1 MSMKEAFD
9 TFFEEMDR
17 NSMKVRGKL
26 PSLPFVAGPAEK
38 TLFLEETR
46 SKSNW
51 AVWRPKLQTESFSF
65 DEIEK
70 ELGFIIHPQLKEY
83 LTTYWFRRL
92 EARIVVDG
100 EEIFFALN
108 SILPGT
114 NFNEWLKRMK
124 SDDETQYLNDHVYFI
139 LATYCNID
147 GVDSFLV
154 EFNNDTGEVTA
165 VEVGDCVSIKLANSL
180 EELLKTMKGQ
190 WIEE

>member
-17 NSMKVRGKL
+17 NSLKVLGTL
-26 PSLPFVAGPAEK
+26 PTVPCREGALILPDTCDEYGY
-38 TLFLEETR
+38 
-46 SKSNW
+46 S
-51 AVWRPKLQTESFSF
+51 VWRPQLQTEPFSF
-65 DEIEK
+65 DDIEK
-70 ELGFIIHPQLKEY
+70 DFGFAIHPQLKEY

-92 EARIVVDG
+92 EARMVVDG

-114 NFNEWLKRMK
+114 NFTEWLRRMK
-124 SDDETQYLNDHVYFI
+124 SDEETHYLNDCVYFI
-139 LATYCNID
+139 LAIYCNID

-165 VEVGDCVSIKLANSL
+165 VEVGDGVSIKLADSL